1 MKKEKTLDEMINE
14 ILREE
19 GIDPDNM
26 FPEDEEDQGPKPD
39 WLIAIDELLEMQD
52 EEDELPSKTLRFGRR
67 TAGTKLF

>member
-1 MKKEKTLDEMINE
+1 MKKEKTVDEMIDE

-26 FPEDEEDQGPKPD
+26 FPDDEEDQGPKPD

-52 EEDELPSKTLRFGRR
+52 EEDGSENENNED
-67 TAGTKLF
+67 AV